1 MPLTTGNDFPHEQE
15 TRARRMA
22 QRRSRSPAGRG
33 TWGKSRRFS
42 RKFCHRLTRT
52 GGRGLG
58 RKRARAKERGRT
70 KERAEEEESTDRKR
84 AKAEDDGGGG
94 GDGGK
99 F

>member
-1 MPLTTGNDFPHEQE
+1 MPPGTTFPMNKKH
-15 TRARRMA
+15 AHA
-22 QRRSRSPAGRG
+22 AWPRG
-33 TWGKSRRFS
+33 VLGVLRGGAHGGKSRRFS

-84 AKAEDDGGGG
+84 AKAEDDDGGG